1 MPRHLLSAASVAVA
15 IATAA
20 TAHPQAAGA
29 SLSFQ
34 PEIGLPA
41 ANVSVIG
48 ASAGE
53 AAGETWAQGR
63 LGGVPALVGGAPF
76 ANSQVLLRYT
86 TQSGSWQIVP
96 VENGQ
101 GETLP
106 ISWWGS
112 EVTPDGGVVL
122 AGSEAPEFKGAPS
135 IVTRNPSGA
144 FARAPAPSTTQTAT
158 EPTPV
163 LGSSEQLLETSSSGD
178 QSTKPVMA
186 AIDESDHL
194 TGLLIVPAQVDPPS
208 GSPGSVGPGGSSDPS
223 DPSGSGSTSG
233 AGDPNGSGSPSG
245 SGDPSGSGSP
255 GSSGEPSSGSS
266 EPGSETQTP
275 GVLHYDGNAWTR
287 EPICEQY
294 AAEKCTAPSGALTT
308 LALSA
313 SSPDN
318 AWLLAETSSEPL
330 MLFQRVRETEGK
342 QVWLRRKPAS
352 WLLGSGAP
360 PLGGESASPLKQ
372 GPMLTAVGQ
381 GVWVDVALSDSTI
394 SGDGTVLVSPS
405 ANGEVGGIWC
415 YAASPA
421 PLCPGDSS
429 LGAPIPSDYG
439 SFAWSGSGSGSGSRV
454 ITGLPEGALLIL
466 NEDKGEFSYT
476 VGGGAGGAGGAIGPG
491 GVTLGTV
498 PGSGEVPSGGAAFS
512 SSEEGWLGAGG
523 NPATIHVSAGPV
535 DDSLASWPTPFR
547 QPLLA
552 IAGQPGATP
561 GEGSAQALAV
571 GVEGEVAR
579 YLPGQGWTPEYLYNS
594 SGERQ
599 TPNLRGVAWPESE
612 RAYAVGDEGAM
623 WLWQLSTGQWEP
635 DPAAP
640 PGFRGQLTAIA
651 FSPSEPSTGYAVG
664 KQGVLLSYGKT
675 WTQEAPPAGLSQAN
689 FTSVAF
695 AGGEAI
701 AGYRMLDPAN
711 TNLEIGGL
719 IVNSGGGWQVEPKAQ
734 TLLASLPS
742 KDTVLSKVAGLPD
755 GAAVAAGPGVV
766 IERDPG
772 ASSWHLSSLPLP
784 EAENVAALAAVEEG
798 SSVRALVSL
807 NTNDNPNGDPE
818 YQEIDNPP
826 GPALGQYEVLLGP
839 DPLPWDGYLVRQTAE
854 GWQDQEHQ
862 DYPYPSNG
870 VTDLP
875 GWPDPVFAL
884 LVAPNGGGGWAVGGK
899 TGAEIALGGPAGV
912 REAAQTAGIMRY
924 GAGPS
929 PPQSSNAS
937 ISIPAGEATFA
948 VGGEGQCRTACGNLA
963 NENVG
968 PNAWLSGAIGR
979 AAQIAELRAFL
990 YTGASSEDSTPL
1002 QGLSADAFSR
1012 ELEDHASLLGAGG
1025 SLPTYAAISPADVAN
1040 AAGSAPFLATMGGH
1054 VPARSVPAGTPP
1066 PPEGTAAYAFDSTG
1080 PAGKVRVIVLDYSQ
1094 SELSAKD
1101 TAQAPCP
1108 SNWEETPTNQLQ
1120 WLCAQLHFAEGLGGQ
1135 PPLPAIVMGNANVS
1149 EPSAS
1154 NYAQDAQAVDQVL
1167 LSYHAS
1173 AYLFDSPEQNV
1184 SETIGSGCDKIPAY
1198 GSGTLGYVGPPLNN
1212 PDDFLGASGFLTVS
1226 VNTAELN
1233 SCTHTAPVTATL
1245 IPSIGQLGLNA
1256 TDGTLLRR
1264 SHVALFEG
1272 LARRPLGGSERQ
1284 VSSSGDISSEPPNP
1298 YTAIPEVCEG
1308 TNCAKFIAPAYSF
1321 TSSKPEVGN
1330 FVEQNPNSINPL
1342 AVLQVDGK
1350 PVPDSASGLFC
1361 AYNSGTT
1368 TVTLA
1373 TGGLSYSEQVTV
1385 QGGSAEQPCGTVP
1398 LLNQPAAEESQS
1410 PPTVAA
1416 PAPTE
1421 SPAASEPFLALT
1433 PPSPLPVTP
1442 AKPAMHHH
1450 FSPAPFPAALLAPV
1464 ALLAPLRAA
1473 LPPPPPQAARPTPP
1487 SGTSAVEALERE
1499 REEQGAVDL
1508 VHNAAVYE
1516 PGGNSLPR
1524 WSPLALLLIA
1534 AAVGST
1540 IRRRR
1545 PGRSPATAR
1554 VGLDPHSRRKRR

>member
-20 TAHPQAAGA
+20 TAYPQIAGA

-41 ANVSVIG
+41 ANVAVIG
-48 ASAGE
+48 ASPSE
-53 AAGETWAQGR
+53 APGETWAQGQ
-63 LGGVPALVGGAPF
+63 LGGVPALVGGAPL
-76 ANSQVLLRYT
+76 ANSEVLLRYT

-96 VENGQ
+96 VENSQ
-101 GETLP
+101 GEALP

-135 IVTRNPSGA
+135 VVTRNPGGA
-144 FARAPAPSTTQTAT
+144 FARAPAPSTTPTAT
-158 EPTPV
+158 EPIPV
-163 LGSSEQLLETSSSGD
+163 LGNDEQLLATSSSGD

-186 AIDESDHL
+186 ALDEADRL
-194 TGLLIVPAQVDPPS
+194 TGLLIVPVQVN
-208 GSPGSVGPGGSSDPS
+208 SP
-223 DPSGSGSTSG
+223 
-233 AGDPNGSGSPSG
+233 
-245 SGDPSGSGSP
+245 
-255 GSSGEPSSGSS
+255 SGSS
-266 EPGSETQTP
+266 EPGGSSGSGSSSSGSSGSGSSGQPSSGSSGPGEAQTP
-275 GVLHYDGNAWTR
+275 GVLHFDGNTWTR

-294 AAEKCTAPSGALTT
+294 AAEKCTAPSGALTA

-313 SSPDN
+313 SSPGN
-318 AWLLAETSSEPL
+318 AWLLTDTSSEPL
-330 MLFQRVRETEGK
+330 MLFQRVREPEGK
-342 QVWLRRKPAS
+342 QVWLRRNPAS
-352 WLLGSGAP
+352 WLLGSGAA
-360 PLGGESASPLKQ
+360 PLSDESASPLKQ
-372 GPMLTAVGQ
+372 GPMLTTAGQ
-381 GVWVDVALSDSTI
+381 GVWVDVALTDGAN

-405 ANGEVGGIWC
+405 ANGEVAGIWC
-415 YAASPA
+415 YAASPT

-429 LGAPIPSDYG
+429 LGAPLPSDYG
-439 SFAWSGSGSGSGSRV
+439 SFAWSGSGAGARV

-466 NEDKGEFSYT
+466 REDQSEFSYT
-476 VGGGAGGAGGAIGPG
+476 VGGGTGGADGAIGPG
-491 GVTLGTV
+491 GITLGTV
-498 PGSGEVPSGGAAFS
+498 PGSGGIPNGGAAFS
-512 SSEEGWLGAGG
+512 SPEEGWLGAGG
-523 NPATIHVSAGPV
+523 NPATIHVSASPAG
-535 DDSLASWPTPFR
+535 DSLVSWPAPFR

-552 IAGQPGATP
+552 IAGQPGAMP
-561 GEGSAQALAV
+561 GEASARALAV
-571 GVEGEVAR
+571 GADGEVAR

-612 RAYAVGDEGAM
+612 RAYAVGDEGSM
-623 WLWQLSTGQWEP
+623 WLWQSSTGQWEP

-640 PGFRGQLTAIA
+640 IGFRGQLTAIA

-701 AGYRMLDPAN
+701 ASYRVLDPAN

-719 IVNSGGGWQVEPKAQ
+719 IVNSGGGWQVEPNAQ

-755 GAAVAAGPGVV
+755 GGAVAAGPGVV

-772 ASSWHLSSLPLP
+772 TSSWHLSPQPLP

-807 NTNDNPNGDPE
+807 DTNDNPNGDPE

-839 DPLPWDGYLVRQTAE
+839 DPLPWDGYLVRQTPG

-884 LVAPNGGGGWAVGGK
+884 LVAPNGGEGWAVGGK
-899 TGAEIALGGPAGV
+899 TGAEITLGGPAGV

-929 PPQSSNAS
+929 PPQSTNAP

-963 NENVG
+963 NENLG

-990 YTGASSEDSTPL
+990 YTGASSEDATPL
-1002 QGLSADAFSR
+1002 LGLSADAFSR
-1012 ELEDHASLLGAGG
+1012 ELADHAALLGAGG
-1025 SLPTYAAISPADVAN
+1025 SLPAYAAISPADVADS
-1040 AAGSAPFLATMGGH
+1040 AGSAPFLAAMGGH
-1054 VPARSVPAGTPP
+1054 APARSVPAGTPP
-1066 PPEGTAAYAFDSTG
+1066 PPEGTAAYAFDSSG
-1080 PAGKVRVIVLDYSQ
+1080 AAGKVRVIVLDYSQ
-1094 SELSAKD
+1094 SELSAND
-1101 TAQAPCP
+1101 TAQESCP
-1108 SNWEETPTNQLQ
+1108 SNWEAPANQLQ
-1120 WLCAQLHFAEGLGGQ
+1120 WLCAQLHYAREGSSGQ
-1135 PPLPAIVMGNANVS
+1135 SPLPAIVVGNANVS
-1149 EPSAS
+1149 EPDAS
-1154 NYAQDAQAVDQVL
+1154 NYALDAQAVDQVL
-1167 LSYHAS
+1167 LGQGAS
-1173 AYLFDSPEQNV
+1173 AYLFDSPESNV
-1184 SETIGSGCDKIPAY
+1184 SETIGSGPNTIHAY
-1198 GSGTLGYVGPPLNN
+1198 GSGTLGYVSPPLNDL
-1212 PDDFLGASGFLTVS
+1212 DDFLGASGFLTVS
-1226 VNTAELN
+1226 VDVAERN
-1233 SCTHTAPVTATL
+1233 PSTNVAPATVVL

-1256 TDGTLLRR
+1256 TDGTFLRR

-1284 VSSSGDISSEPPNP
+1284 LSSGGDISSEPPNP

-1308 TNCAKFIAPAYSF
+1308 SNCAKFIAPTYSF
-1321 TSSKPEVGN
+1321 TSSKAEVGN
-1330 FVEQNPNSINPL
+1330 FVEQDPNSINPR

-1361 AYNSGTT
+1361 AYNAGTT
-1368 TVTLA
+1368 TVTLT

-1385 QGGSAEQPCGTVP
+1385 QSGSSEQPCGTVP

-1410 PPTVAA
+1410 PPTVAS
-1416 PAPTE
+1416 PTPTE
-1421 SPAASEPFLALT
+1421 SPPATEPFLALT
-1433 PPSPLPVTP
+1433 PPPALVTQP
-1442 AKPAMHHH
+1442 APAARPHHH
-1450 FSPAPFPAALLAPV
+1450 VSPASIPPALLAPV
-1464 ALLAPLRAA
+1464 VLLAPLRAA

-1516 PGGNSLPR
+1516 PAGNSLPS

-1534 AAVGST
+1534 AAIGSS

-1545 PGRSPATAR
+1545 PGCFPATAQAS
-1554 VGLDPHSRRKRR
+1554 VDPRSRRRRK